1 MQKLTLILFLLCFT
15 SFLSYAQFITKFDSE
30 VRIVKKPRKDAVY
43 KDHDVEVIHKKD
55 DYLIYIYRMEN
66 DTIKPFRVSM
76 GAQQYFDIALY
87 NWDEFNGIILKLR
100 EENTEEDSGLIVIK
114 GNIKKE

>member
-1 MQKLTLILFLLCFT
+1 MKNLTLILFFLCFT
-15 SFLSYAQFITKFDSE
+15 STLSYAQFITQFDSE

-55 DYLIYIYRMEN
+55 DYLIYVYRMEN
-66 DTIKPFRVSM
+66 DTIRPFRVSM
-76 GAQQYFDIALY
+76 GAKQYFDIALY
-87 NWDEFNGIILKLR
+87 TWDEYNGVTVKLR
-100 EENTEEDSGLIVIK
+100 EESTEKDSGLIVIK

>member
-1 MQKLTLILFLLCFT
+1 MQKLIPILFLLCFT
-15 SFLSYAQFITKFDSE
+15 SSLSYAQLITKFDSE

-55 DYLIYIYRMEN
+55 DYLIYVYRMEN

-76 GAQQYFDIALY
+76 GAKQYFDIALY
-87 NWDEFNGIILKLR
+87 SWDENNGVAVKLR
-100 EENTEEDSGLIVIK
+100 EESTEKESGLIVIK